1 MGAVT
6 HMCVVAGFGIR
17 SRGTST
23 FAASNTA
30 RASTRAQVLPYTPL
44 MVGNL
49 TRRYC
54 GFVMKASIASSNTL
68 QCATTI

>member
-1 MGAVT
+1 MWDVT

-44 MVGNL
+44 MLGNV
-49 TRRYC
+49 TR
-54 GFVMKASIASSNTL
+54 G
-68 QCATTI
+68 

>member
-44 MVGNL
+44 MLGNL
-49 TRRYC
+49 TRGYC
-54 GFVMKASIASSNTL
+54 GLVMKASIASSNTS
-68 QCATTI
+68 QCPTTI